1 MSSIMRA
8 RSGLTGRGEVS
19 EVIGLFS
26 RAEGCWTFDARDR
39 MPRPSRAIAHYPV
52 DNPATAMR
60 SPSRAACAPP
70 PERVRSS
77 AHPPPCPPSRRRSPP
92 PADSGHSG
100 LGTGTALHAP
110 FRPLPRGPISGE
122 LGWLSALATRVFHRP
137 LSDPRA
143 DLRLRLHRSEC
154 DG

>member
-52 DNPATAMR
+52 DNPPTAMR
-60 SPSRAACAPP
+60 SPSRASGFVLRRNLAAWTRPGEG
-70 PERVRSS
+70 PESTQTQPFVRVVPNGGSGFETW
-77 AHPPPCPPSRRRSPP
+77 RRRFSQIFWVLPSLIRLSRQP
-92 PADSGHSG
+92 SAGFLMTSTKLVG
-100 LGTGTALHAP
+100 LFA
-110 FRPLPRGPISGE
+110 
-122 LGWLSALATRVFHRP
+122 
-137 LSDPRA
+137 
-143 DLRLRLHRSEC
+143 
-154 DG
+154 